1 MSKVS
6 KKEKRK
12 ARMKLLLL
20 MDSDPKWDRKPEKR
34 KLRNQLVSI
43 IDDSFVPND
52 KIIISPEERAEEYLN
67 NHPELEN
74 EVVEAIKNNLTKKQ
88 IKEYLSCTD
97 VIINAVR
104 RRNDLEERRAFHF
117 NEDEETIKKVYQEHG
132 ISGLKTYYG
141 ISTTTAYKWI
151 NKYKLPK
158 KTDERICRVV
168 FPDGS
173 LKDFSSQSALAMF
186 VGLSKS
192 TIKQKIKDK
201 TTDGEGRRYEK
212 VSK

>member
-6 KKEKRK
+6 KREKKK

-34 KLRNQLVSI
+34 KLRNQLMSI

-52 KIIISPEERAEEYLN
+52 KVIISPEERAEEYLN
-67 NHPELEN
+67 NHPELEI
-74 EVVEAIKNNLTKKQ
+74 EVVEAIKNNMTKKQ

-104 RRNDLEERRAFHF
+104 RRNDLEERQASHF
-117 NEDEETIKKVYQEHG
+117 NEDEKTIKKVYQEQG
-132 ISGLKTYYG
+132 ISGLKTCYG

-158 KTDERICRVV
+158 KNDERIYRVV

>member
-6 KKEKRK
+6 KQEKKK

-34 KLRNQLVSI
+34 KLRNQLMSI

-67 NHPELEN
+67 NHPNLEN

-104 RRNDLEERRAFHF
+104 RRNGLEEHRSSHF
-117 NEDEETIKKVYQEHG
+117 NKDEETIKKVYQEYG

-151 NKYKLPK
+151 NEYKLPK
-158 KTDERICRVV
+158 KTDEKIYRVV

-173 LKDFSSQSALAMF
+173 SKDFSSQSAMAMF

-192 TIKQKIKDK
+192 TIKQKIRDK
-201 TTDGEGRRYEK
+201 TADGEGRRYEK
-212 VSK
+212 VKK